1 MSGSFLSL
9 SEDSFCETLSSAG
22 DVAMAPPPSKLH
34 PNGSALLMRLVTE
47 DTPPDMLAGSM
58 DLRVTLPNG
67 TTVKMSVERSTP
79 MMDLLIQITTANKV
93 SPGDYILQVLGDKG
107 ILPYKPSTPIGALD
121 TLSIRVVPRHSTANN
136 NPHNNSLNRKRIP
149 LINSLIGQQQP
160 FEQTFRLQVH
170 LPRNQLFVARL
181 SPRTSL
187 AEILVHVC
195 EEKNLDPNKYEL
207 RHPVNT
213 DQSLQLSLCLADYKI
228 TEIVVVPRGSRPS
241 TELSSS
247 DIPALQRSNSEQRNG
262 SSATSSGSG
271 SGGVLSILKRNKSDG
286 NREGSLS
293 GDSLGGR
300 SSSPARSDESL
311 SRSISPPAGKIMD
324 RQNMAPPPP
333 VRHRKGRAPKPP
345 AAPSVPAV
353 EVEEATSKPAEPKR
367 TTALV
372 ISHSRN
378 SSDSSGYHEASVLSD
393 TPDNLNGHST
403 SPSDTINRKSSKAA
417 PTTSSTAAGAAAGK
431 LQYSLSMSDVSKT
444 DAPGRMSNATS
455 TSSLSNKKK
464 KAPAPPPAVPPPSAL
479 PSRSSSRSS
488 SVLEPSVCMLDNPV
502 VEAEASPLNP
512 PVPRARRLTPD
523 AASPT
528 PPPIRPRK
536 PRLPR
541 PDSGL
546 LFRRQASSNSLV
558 GSVGSSTGSFVFG
571 VGRSVLSF
579 NVNSEN
585 GSENTYED
593 IDNDLDLS
601 LFEGSTGGST
611 IRTTDIL
618 LEEDEEYANFHN
630 SLLSEQKRN
639 SLTKILN
646 EDNNNNKKKPSRKK
660 APAPKAPKNIGH
672 RRRPKLGEIEWETQ
686 AEEDIKVE
694 ELKSLDF
701 EKAKPGKK
709 AKIVETSS
717 RDFMLT
723 SQRSTLS
730 VQSLRSTHDEFG
742 FPLAND
748 YEEVGHSTDELDLD
762 LDLFAM
768 TNQPHANSGAQE
780 SAEKLPAKD
789 LPSPAEPVTVRTEN
803 GHMDNGSHC
812 EEDLEVQVQSMDV
825 GKAESEYASDD
836 EDDLDSAFQSVTDV
850 LEKQLEAEERLL
862 KQQKIVQ
869 VENEED
875 LSKTPSP
882 APQVEEV
889 EENIKEEDPRLVQE
903 RLGKE
908 KLLKE
913 LEVKKALHEK
923 QRMEIERLQKEQQEL
938 ELALKKFEME
948 SQNEEKKQDSIPIS
962 PEPSDIPDW
971 EYKLPAPPT
980 AFRDSKETATPS
992 NTPEE
997 EKRRLSF
1004 DLKPT
1009 EVEKE
1014 TPRIEI
1020 VPPLPDI
1027 IIQQPDILIDQQ
1039 ESVHEE
1045 EEVKRFVEEEDPE
1058 MRPKPPAIVDV
1069 TIKPAV
1075 VSELP
1080 KRRSASPPRVT
1091 IMPLRAA
1098 HSLCSLV
1105 YDHRDNKQQ
1114 DEEEVPRR
1122 GSGSDSDSDRVLS
1135 PLRKTTSVDDVS
1147 KSTAQNE
1154 APVQEEEQRLQQLQQ
1169 QLLTWQ
1175 KQLIT
1180 NQSVLQ
1186 EHVDMPLQSL
1196 QVLREILP
1204 QMKQKLEEDAMNGTS
1219 TTTITETITSRSSTL
1234 PRGVRSLD
1242 MEVSDPTV
1250 YRGSNTLERRTV
1262 VTSSSSSSVQQR
1274 FRPPTI
1280 NLGTWS
1286 ERPKSEI
1293 ALKQD
1298 SDYRVGVGQLQAR
1311 AAPIVRQ
1318 AEPKPK
1324 ETLHLLG
1331 SNGDPVTRSNSWRVL
1346 QQPPY
1351 KSSVTI
1357 HSLATEQV
1365 RASNKPT
1372 VILRQNPPAS
1382 YHQSLEQQSEFAAPK
1397 GPQKRYTTLVGLNG
1411 APQPTQVTQQHQPV
1425 VIAQVAPSVKG
1436 FAAPSSNAPVKISPL
1451 TAPKPTPVPP
1461 PPPPA
1466 QQLQQPMVIRPT
1478 APPKKKLPVQT
1489 SEAPRDQLMDA
1500 IKNFGGR
1507 SNLRRVRSTQ

>member
-488 SVLEPSVCMLDNPV
+488 SVLEPS
-502 VEAEASPLNP
+502 
-512 PVPRARRLTPD
+512 
-523 AASPT
+523 
-528 PPPIRPRK
+528 
-536 PRLPR
+536 
-541 PDSGL
+541 
-546 LFRRQASSNSLV
+546 
-558 GSVGSSTGSFVFG
+558 
-571 VGRSVLSF
+571 
-579 NVNSEN
+579 
-585 GSENTYED
+585 
-593 IDNDLDLS
+593 
-601 LFEGSTGGST
+601 
-611 IRTTDIL
+611 
-618 LEEDEEYANFHN
+618 
-630 SLLSEQKRN
+630 
-639 SLTKILN
+639 
-646 EDNNNNKKKPSRKK
+646 
-660 APAPKAPKNIGH
+660 
-672 RRRPKLGEIEWETQ
+672 
-686 AEEDIKVE
+686 
-694 ELKSLDF
+694 
-701 EKAKPGKK
+701 
-709 AKIVETSS
+709 
-717 RDFMLT
+717 
-723 SQRSTLS
+723 
-730 VQSLRSTHDEFG
+730 
-742 FPLAND
+742 
-748 YEEVGHSTDELDLD
+748 
-762 LDLFAM
+762 
-768 TNQPHANSGAQE
+768 E

-1365 RASNKPT
+1365 PKVRASNKPT